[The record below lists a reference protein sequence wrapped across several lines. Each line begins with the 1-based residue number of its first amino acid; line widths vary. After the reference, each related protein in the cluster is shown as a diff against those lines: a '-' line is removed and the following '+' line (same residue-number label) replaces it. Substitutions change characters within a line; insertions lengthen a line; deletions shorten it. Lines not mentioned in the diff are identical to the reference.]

1 MFSKKTDREW
11 EKFGKTD
18 PYYGVLTLE
27 KYRLNNL
34 STDYKEEFF
43 KSGYEYIES
52 VLQTIR
58 THIDPDYRIDL
69 ALDFGCG
76 VGRLVIPLAEISKN
90 VTGVD
95 ISESMLLEAKR
106 NCEVKSFKNVDFVKS
121 DDTLSLLKSRKYNFI
136 HSVIVFQH
144 IPAARGVLIFE
155 KLILHLQTGGC
166 GVIHFTYGK
175 VDSLARRTL
184 SNILKRYIPF
194 GVNFINILKG
204 ESFFAPTMQMNK
216 YDLNRLFLIMQKNNV
231 SNFHAEF
238 TNDSGELGIILYFQK
253 S

>member
-1 MFSKKTDREW
+1 MFNKNTDREW
-11 EKFGKTD
+11 EKFGQNN
-18 PYYGVLTLE
+18 PYYGVLTLD
-27 KYRLNNL
+27 KYRSTNL
-34 STDYKEEFF
+34 TNESKEEFF
-43 KSGYEYIES
+43 RSGFEYID
-52 VLQTIR
+52 TISKKLMMY
-58 THIDPDYRIDL
+58 IDSEFTITQ

-76 VGRLVIPLAEISKN
+76 VGRLVIPLSQISEH
-90 VTGVD
+90 VTGID
-95 ISESMLLEAKR
+95 ISASMLQEANR
-106 NCEVKSFKNVDFVKS
+106 NCEIKSISNVDFVKS
-121 DDTLSLLKSRKYNFI
+121 DDNLSLLKSRKYNFI

-194 GVNFINILKG
+194 GVNFINIFKG
-204 ESFFAPTMQMNK
+204 KSFFAPTMQMNK
-216 YDLNRLFLIMQKNNV
+216 YDLNRLFLIMQKNNI